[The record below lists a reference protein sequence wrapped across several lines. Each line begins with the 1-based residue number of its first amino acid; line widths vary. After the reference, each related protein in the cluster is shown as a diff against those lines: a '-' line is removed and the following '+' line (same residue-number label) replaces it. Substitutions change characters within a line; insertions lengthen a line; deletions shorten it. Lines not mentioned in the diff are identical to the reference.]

1 MAKSAKIETKLTGDS
16 TGLKRELN
24 LSKNEV
30 AKFARDVTAR
40 LKAIQVATQSINI
53 IASIAGFVGMA
64 KQAISLYKDLKNWI
78 NGTSDA
84 AKQAAAAAAEAG
96 RKLSDAAQK
105 NGFSPAEFAAITEA
119 AARAKIPADE
129 LADILAKIAE
139 KKGGIQ
145 EVADALGTTAD
156 NLRRAADA
164 ANAAVTG
171 RRYAAQAESREKE
184 AADAEAGRKAD
195 ATGYARMARDLL
207 AVNGQDFGRI
217 VADVVRAAN
226 GDKSVLDY
234 IASNL
239 MYESRGA
246 RGVVRAAMGKQR
258 DVSSVM
264 RSLYDA
270 FDEDEA
276 ARARA
281 AEGAD
286 MGAALG
292 WLTTAPAD
300 MMKKAL
306 SLLPKGMDAVDKF
319 AREEAKKAE
328 ARAKR
333 DEKVDELLARKGE
346 LVNDR
351 DAAIAALTVSAPQA
365 INSLNSI
372 GGLIGSDPTALNA
385 ARMDAERN
393 AKLSDIQKKFDEAN
407 AKLQEAL
414 DALQGG

>member
-16 TGLKRELN
+16 TGLKRELD

-30 AKFARDVTAR
+30 AKFARDVTER

-64 KQAISLYKDLKNWI
+64 KQATSLYKDLKNWI

-84 AKQAAAAAAEAG
+84 AKQSAAAAAEAG

-258 DVSSVM
+258 DVNFVM
-264 RSLYDA
+264 RSLYSA
-270 FDEDEA
+270 FDEDEV
-276 ARARA
+276 ARSKA
-281 AEGAD
+281 AESARQADLVARLQQGVTEYNPYEAYADEQKRKAAADAAAQQAAESSARRNEKQDEIMKQLGA
-286 MGAALG
+286 L
-292 WLTTAPAD
+292 
-300 MMKKAL
+300 
-306 SLLPKGMDAVDKF
+306 V
-319 AREEAKKAE
+319 E
-328 ARAKR
+328 KR
-333 DEKVDELLARKGE
+333 DADI
-346 LVNDR
+346 
-351 DAAIAALTVSAPQA
+351 AAITVSAPQA

-407 AKLQEAL
+407 AKLQEGL

>member
-1 MAKSAKIETKLTGDS
+1 MSKSAKIETKLTGDS

-24 LSKNEV
+24 LSKNDV

-40 LKAIQVATQSINI
+40 LKAIQAATQSINI

-64 KQAISLYKDLKNWI
+64 KQAIHLYKDLKNWI
-78 NGTSDA
+78 NGTGEA

-105 NGFSPAEFAAITEA
+105 NGFSPAEFSAITEA

-156 NLRRAADA
+156 NLEKAARAA
-164 ANAAVTG
+164 NEAVTG
-171 RRYAAQAESREKE
+171 RRYAAQAEARDKE

-207 AVNGQDFGRI
+207 AVNGQDFGRV

-246 RGVVRAAMGKQR
+246 RGAVRSAMGKQR
-258 DVSSVM
+258 DVNFVM
-264 RSLYDA
+264 RNLYSA
-270 FDEDEA
+270 FDEDEV
-276 ARARA
+276 ARAKA
-281 AEGAD
+281 AEEARQAD
-286 MGAALG
+286 LIARLQQGVNEWDPYTAYAEEEKRKAAQE
-292 WLTTAPAD
+292 AAEQ
-300 MMKKAL
+300 KA
-306 SLLPKGMDAVDKF
+306 
-319 AREEAKKAE
+319 AE
-328 ARAKR
+328 ARAR
-333 DEKVDELLARKGE
+333 RNARHDELLTQMGA
-346 LVNDR
+346 LVEKR
-351 DAAIAALTVSAPQA
+351 DADIAALTVSAPQA

-372 GGLIGSDPTALNA
+372 GGLIGSDPTAQNA

-393 AKLSDIQKKFDEAN
+393 AKLTAIQKQFDEAN
-407 AKLQEAL
+407 TKLQEAV
-414 DALQGG
+414 DALLEG

>member
-258 DVSSVM
+258 DVNFVM
-264 RSLYDA
+264 RSLYSA
-270 FDEDEA
+270 FDEDEV
-276 ARARA
+276 ARSKA
-281 AEGAD
+281 AESARQADLVARLQQGVTEYNPYEAYADEQKRKAAADAAAQKAAESSARRNEKQDEIMKQLGA
-286 MGAALG
+286 L
-292 WLTTAPAD
+292 
-300 MMKKAL
+300 
-306 SLLPKGMDAVDKF
+306 V
-319 AREEAKKAE
+319 E
-328 ARAKR
+328 KR
-333 DEKVDELLARKGE
+333 DADI
-346 LVNDR
+346 
-351 DAAIAALTVSAPQA
+351 AAITVSAPQA

>member
-1 MAKSAKIETKLTGDS
+1 MSKSAKIETKLTGDS

-258 DVSSVM
+258 DVNFVM
-264 RSLYDA
+264 RSLYSA
-270 FDEDEA
+270 FDEDEV
-276 ARARA
+276 ARSKA
-281 AEGAD
+281 AESARQADLVARLQQGVTEYNPYEAYADEQKRKAAADAAAQKAAELTARRNEKQDEIMEQLGA
-286 MGAALG
+286 L
-292 WLTTAPAD
+292 
-300 MMKKAL
+300 
-306 SLLPKGMDAVDKF
+306 V
-319 AREEAKKAE
+319 E
-328 ARAKR
+328 KR
-333 DEKVDELLARKGE
+333 DADI
-346 LVNDR
+346 
-351 DAAIAALTVSAPQA
+351 AAITVSAPQA